1 MNNAVKLRAQYPP
14 GTRLELMKMDD
25 PRPVPPGTRGTVQYV
40 DDAGQIGMVWDN
52 GSTLALIPGADTF
65 RVLTQEELQAEKP
78 AMTMTL

>member
-1 MNNAVKLRAQYPP
+1 MINAAKLRAQYPS
-14 GTRLELMKMDD
+14 GTRLELIGMDD

-65 RVLTQEELQAEKP
+65 RALTPEEEPAEP
-78 AMTMTL
+78 SAMTMTM

>member
-52 GSTLALIPGADTF
+52 GRAPSPSS
-65 RVLTQEELQAEKP
+65 P
-78 AMTMTL
+78 ARTPSGF